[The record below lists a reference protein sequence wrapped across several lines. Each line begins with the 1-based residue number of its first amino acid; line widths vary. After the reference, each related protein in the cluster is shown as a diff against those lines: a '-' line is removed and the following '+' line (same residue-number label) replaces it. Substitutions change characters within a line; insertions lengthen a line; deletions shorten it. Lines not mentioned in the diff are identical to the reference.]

1 MLRPGVHWDDVQLRC
16 HEILVDGFLRLG
28 IFRSPETTSGTC
40 PIGLKINIGQLT
52 RCVTWR

>member
-16 HEILVDGFLRLG
+16 HEILVDGFLGLG